1 MMIYKE
7 RAMSAAA
14 RDAQVKISWDVGTAY
29 DFFIS
34 HAVLQ
39 DPKKF
44 GIRSA
49 WASGMRAR
57 LQSEDRETLD
67 TSLLVVGIPAKWIHS
82 LPQPKS
88 VDHCLSA
95 LSQIQK
101 QDRLSVLTCCPH
113 QEDERTPKQQ
123 LLSSVAKQGSW
134 NEADFEA
141 LRSLSLKKKMYYA
154 ASSTEELQHVLET
167 WSQAEAF
174 GERLLV
180 ALRNYHAVFFKEE
193 EQRIAPKL
201 IRALEHAQARSK
213 SLSTLVFLEEISQG
227 IRYED
232 MPRIEELTL
241 VPSYWVSPFIQI
253 HSMDGNR
260 RLWTFGARPASDSL
274 VPGEPVP
281 DALRVSL
288 KALADPTRLRI
299 LRYLRQDPLTMAE
312 LTKRLRLRMPTVI
325 HHLSALRLA
334 GLVSIHVETVAAIH
348 GKDKA
353 KGHRQKYGVRTE
365 GLDAALSALK
375 GFIESDPELAEPETH
390 EEE

>member
-1 MMIYKE
+1 MSATE
-7 RAMSAAA
+7 RA
-14 RDAQVKISWDVGTAY
+14 DAQVKISWDIGTAY

-34 HAVLQ
+34 HAVLKE
-39 DPKKF
+39 PKKF

-67 TSLLVVGIPAKWIHS
+67 TSLLVVGIPSKWIFS

-95 LSQIQK
+95 LSQIPAPK
-101 QDRLSVLTCCPH
+101 RLAALTCCPH
-113 QEDERTPKQQ
+113 QEDEWTPKQQ
-123 LLSSVAKQGSW
+123 LLSSVAKQGEW
-134 NEADFEA
+134 NEADLEA
-141 LRSLSLKKKMYYA
+141 LRAMSLKKKKTYHA
-154 ASSTEELQHVLET
+154 ASSIEELKHVLET
-167 WSQAEAF
+167 WSQAEKF
-174 GERLLV
+174 GERLLI
-180 ALRNYHAVFFKEE
+180 ALRNYQSVFFKEE

-201 IRALEHAQARSK
+201 IAALAHAQARSK
-213 SLSTLVFLEEISQG
+213 TLSTVAFLEEISQG
-227 IRYED
+227 IRYD
-232 MPRIEELTL
+232 NAPQIEELTL

-253 HSMDGNR
+253 HSMGGNR
-260 RLWTFGARPASDSL
+260 RLWAFGARPANDSL

-299 LRYLRQDPLTMAE
+299 LRYLHQTPLTMSE

-334 GLVSIHVETVAAIH
+334 GLVSIHVETSASIH

-365 GLDAALSALK
+365 GLDATLLALK
-375 GFIESDPELAEPETH
+375 EFVESDQELANPETH